1 MVCTAAAVG
10 GVADG
15 EASEGDVRRALAGL
29 SCLGREGRRR
39 AERFLLEEEDEE
51 DDLVKN
57 GSFLPPDRFPMA
69 SRARGGGAAPGTRHG
84 DGWVGGFCRCGPR
97 PQVRTDVAEWA
108 GPGPRRANPRHEAT
122 ARGAK
127 ALRC

>member
-69 SRARGGGAAPGTRHG
+69 SRARGGGAAPGT
-84 DGWVGGFCRCGPR
+84 
-97 PQVRTDVAEWA
+97 
-108 GPGPRRANPRHEAT
+108 
-122 ARGAK
+122 ARGRMGRRVLSLWSTSK
-127 ALRC
+127 SELT